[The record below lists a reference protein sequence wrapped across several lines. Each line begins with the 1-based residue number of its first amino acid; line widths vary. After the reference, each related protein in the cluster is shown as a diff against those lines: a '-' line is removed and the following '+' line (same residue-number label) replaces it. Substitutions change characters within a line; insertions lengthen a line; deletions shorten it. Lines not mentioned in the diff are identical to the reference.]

1 MTMYNLFTINLRH
14 IKFLGII
21 IFSLLLSTQVFADK
35 RIDKRFEKDLKKV
48 SKDNGFIN
56 NTGKIYPIDNIY
68 DKKSTILI
76 VYTHGSLGDQ
86 TLDKCKKKWN
96 QVPPII
102 LNLHD
107 KKIKDFK
114 VKIYH
119 LCSGVRGWTENHWRK
134 MDDIY
139 KNVKKNN
146 FSKIIKDDFDRIK
159 FDIAKQSLKQ
169 KVIIDKVDELVN
181 LSFENIILAGHSA
194 GGWASITLK
203 SKYPNKISGAI
214 AINPAFA
221 GKINNRREWKFWE
234 LHRAY
239 EINRIDLKNVNNTMM
254 YVHDKDGYETSET
267 LSFLNLDTV
276 EYKDISKSNCKAKL
290 IFGKHHGIPLTKCF
304 AESDINQKEMI
315 KFLEGIF

>member
-1 MTMYNLFTINLRH
+1 MRQILIITLFV
-14 IKFLGII
+14 
-21 IFSLLLSTQVFADK
+21 LLSANSFADK
-35 RIDKRFEKDLKKV
+35 KFEKDLKKV

-56 NTGKIYPIDNIY
+56 NTGKIYPIENLS
-68 DKKSTILI
+68 DKKNIILI
-76 VYTHGSLGDQ
+76 VYTHGSQGEQ
-86 TLDKCKKKWN
+86 TLDKCNKKWN
-96 QVPPII
+96 KVPPII

-107 KKIKDFK
+107 KKIKDLK

-139 KNVKKNN
+139 KNSSKDN

-159 FDIAKQSLKQ
+159 FSGAKQFRKQ
-169 KVIIDKVDELVN
+169 KLIINKVDELIN
-181 LSFENIILAGHSA
+181 IGFENIILAGHSA

-203 SKYPNKISGAI
+203 SKYPNKTSGAI

-234 LHRAY
+234 LVRTY
-239 EINRIDLKNVNNTMM
+239 GVSQIDLKDLNNMII
-254 YVHDKDGYETSET
+254 YVHDKDGYETSKT

-276 EYKDISKSNCKAKL
+276 KYRDISKSNCKPKL

-304 AESDINQKEMI
+304 AESDVNQKEMI
-315 KFLEGIF
+315 NFLEGIY

>member
-1 MTMYNLFTINLRH
+1 MINLRH
-14 IKFLGII
+14 MKFLGII
-21 IFSLLLSTQVFADK
+21 IFSLLLSTQAFADK
-35 RIDKRFEKDLKKV
+35 KFEKDLKKV
-48 SKDNGFIN
+48 SKDNGFLDDL
-56 NTGKIYPIDNIY
+56 GKIYPIDNIS
-68 DKKSTILI
+68 DKKSRILI

-86 TLDKCKKKWN
+86 TLDKCNKKWN
-96 QVPPII
+96 KVPPII
-102 LNLHD
+102 FNLHN

-159 FDIAKQSLKQ
+159 FDSAKQSLKQ
-169 KVIIDKVDELVN
+169 KVIINKVDELIS
-181 LSFENIILAGHSA
+181 LGFENIILAGHSA

-239 EINRIDLKNVNNTMM
+239 EINRIDLKNVNNTMI

-304 AESDINQKEMI
+304 AESDVNQKEMI

>member
-1 MTMYNLFTINLRH
+1 MNMYNLFTINLRH

-181 LSFENIILAGHSA
+181 LSFENIILAGDSA
-194 GGWASITLK
+194 GDWASITLK